1 MHDTKVCCVVFVVF
15 ILYIACHCYDLIA
28 RHCTSLQVFSI
39 YITLLTS
46 LRFITTAHNCTQ
58 LLSITLHYSPLYFTT
73 YHSLHATAFRCSPLH
88 KIPTC
93 HWTSLYFTAR
103 HCTVVVT
110 TVYHIRAYIDL
121 HIYCCNIHVTCVPKM
136 ESFAPAAHFVS
147 TCPLPL

>member
-46 LRFITTAHNCTQ
+46 LRFISTAHNCTQ

-73 YHSLHATAFRCSPLH
+73 YHSLHFVARFCTKYLLATELH
-88 KIPTC
+88 CT
-93 HWTSLYFTAR
+93 YFTAR